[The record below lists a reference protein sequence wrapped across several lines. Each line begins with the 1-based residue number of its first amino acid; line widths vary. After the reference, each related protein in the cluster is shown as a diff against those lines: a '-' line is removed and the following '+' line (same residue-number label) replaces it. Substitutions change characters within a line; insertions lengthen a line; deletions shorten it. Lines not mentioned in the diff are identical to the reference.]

1 MTSTNFGISECRDH
15 DLLQQHGEVW
25 FQAAIQIAVTEYHA
39 KKAVSHIS
47 KELSMGV
54 VKAIKQRVEEE
65 VLQILGD
72 MQESEEQAGGVPM
85 TSQYSA

>member
-1 MTSTNFGISECRDH
+1 MLFSLPFSAVHSQDPLPVHMTSTNFGISECRDH

-54 VKAIKQRVEEE
+54 VKAIK
-65 VLQILGD
+65 
-72 MQESEEQAGGVPM
+72 
-85 TSQYSA
+85 